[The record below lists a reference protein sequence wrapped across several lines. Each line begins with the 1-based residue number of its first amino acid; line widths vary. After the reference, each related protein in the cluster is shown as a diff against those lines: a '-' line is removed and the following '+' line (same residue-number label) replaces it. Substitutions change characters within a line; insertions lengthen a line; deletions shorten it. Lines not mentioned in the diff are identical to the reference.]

1 MHPVFTLA
9 SVRRSANALLY
20 VSSAQ
25 LLLFLGTAGYSF
37 WWARNGLV
45 VQVQAHEI
53 ANGRPHLSTVINS
66 PVGAYFTGTQG
77 MLLYQPTSFWE
88 NLLLYRISG
97 ITIVDALFM
106 FAVGLYLWRVL
117 LRLRAGQ
124 EFALRPGRVFT
135 VIGGLTAAMYVIK
148 MTFDLGIARLFETRT
163 NHLFYLSPQP
173 SSMVY
178 VFMGSLLLACGQLLR
193 RSEELQQDADLT
205 I

>member
-1 MHPVFTLA
+1 M
-9 SVRRSANALLY
+9 LLY
-20 VSSAQ
+20 ASSAQ

-53 ANGRPHLSTVINS
+53 ANGRPHLSTFINS

-97 ITIVDALFM
+97 TTIVDALFM
-106 FAVGLYLWRVL
+106 FAVGLYSCRVL

-124 EFALRPGRVFT
+124 EFALRPSRAFT
-135 VIGGLTAAMYVIK
+135 IIGGLTAAMYVIK
-148 MTFDLGIARLFETRT
+148 MVFDLGIARLFEART

>member
-9 SVRRSANALLY
+9 SVRRSANVLLY
-20 VSSAQ
+20 ISSGQ

-37 WWARNGLV
+37 WWARNGLAL
-45 VQVQAHEI
+45 QVQAHEI
-53 ANGRPHLSTVINS
+53 ANGRPHLSTFINS
-66 PVGAYFTGTQG
+66 PVGAYLTGTQG
-77 MLLYQPTSFWE
+77 TLLYQPTSFWE

-97 ITIVDALFM
+97 TTIVDALFM
-106 FAVGLYLWRVL
+106 FTVGLYLWRVL

-124 EFALRPGRVFT
+124 EFALRPGRVFM
-135 VIGGLTAAMYVIK
+135 VIGGLTGTMYVIK
-148 MTFDLGIARLFETRT
+148 MAFDLGITRLFETRT

-178 VFMGSLLLACGQLLR
+178 VFMGLLLLACGQLLQ

>member
-1 MHPVFTLA
+1 M
-9 SVRRSANALLY
+9 LLY
-20 VSSAQ
+20 VSSGQ
-25 LLLFLGTAGYSF
+25 LLLFLGSAGYNF
-37 WWARNGLV
+37 WWVRHGLV
-45 VQVQAHEI
+45 LEVQAHEI
-53 ANGRPHLSTVINS
+53 ANGRPNLGTFINS

-77 MLLYQPTSFWE
+77 TLLYQPTSFWE

-97 ITIVDALFM
+97 TTIVDALFM

-124 EFALRPGRVFT
+124 EFALRPGRVFM
-135 VIGGLTAAMYVIK
+135 VIGGLTEAMYVIK
-148 MTFDLGIARLFETRT
+148 IAFDLGITRLFETRT

-178 VFMGSLLLACGQLLR
+178 VFMGLLLLACGQLLQ

-205 I
+205 ILGLTQRPGLA